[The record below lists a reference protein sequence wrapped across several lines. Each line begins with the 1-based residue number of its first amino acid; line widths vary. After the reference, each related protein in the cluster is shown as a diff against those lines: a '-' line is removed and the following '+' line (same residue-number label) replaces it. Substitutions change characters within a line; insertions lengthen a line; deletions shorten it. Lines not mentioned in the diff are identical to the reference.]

1 MSLHQ
6 EEALAVKAKSHIAEA
21 AARMTTTLGGQRCP
35 MPPPALRIDIPSS
48 TSSVT
53 WANLETFIGEQV
65 QTCLRR
71 VLEDEANERIES
83 RILPLFE
90 RRTAEVAKLLPA
102 LYLHGLSSGD
112 FTLALRGPPG
122 RQHAAEGDQCATPD
136 RGLAVRR
143 RAVTHAGPVR
153 ARGRQ
158 HRGARRRKRPPP
170 VTRELGGDP
179 ARPHTQRTAV
189 GVDRALEAVH
199 AGCVAG
205 SAPRRCALSARPR
218 DLS

>member
-1 MSLHQ
+1 
-6 EEALAVKAKSHIAEA
+6 
-21 AARMTTTLGGQRCP
+21 

-71 VLEDEANERIES
+71 VLEDEVDERIES

-112 FTLALRGPPG
+112 FTLPLRGLLGASAPL
-122 RQHAAEGDQCATPD
+122 RATSVQRLTGDWQCDDGPWRTQDLSALADGSTVV
-136 RGLAVRR
+136 LAVESGHRQSRESWAAILRDLTPSGLPLASIVRWKLFTRDASLVVR
-143 RAVTHAGPVR
+143 RAGALSVHDR
-153 ARGRQ
+153 ATC
-158 HRGARRRKRPPP
+158 RKRQPIG
-170 VTRELGGDP
+170 L
-179 ARPHTQRTAV
+179 
-189 GVDRALEAVH
+189 
-199 AGCVAG
+199 
-205 SAPRRCALSARPR
+205 
-218 DLS
+218 